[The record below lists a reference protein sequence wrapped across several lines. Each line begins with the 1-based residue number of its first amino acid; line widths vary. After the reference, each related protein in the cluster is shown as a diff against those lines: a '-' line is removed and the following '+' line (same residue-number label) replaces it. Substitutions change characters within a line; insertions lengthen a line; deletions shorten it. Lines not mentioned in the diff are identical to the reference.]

1 EKDKKG
7 NPLDEVVSIATS
19 REGETLLTVSEG
31 GFGKRTEAAEYRL
44 THRGGKGVIT
54 MNVTERTGKVISVR
68 QVGTDDQVVLITD
81 HGKVIRLAVRQVR
94 ITGRNAQG
102 VHLVRLEE
110 AERVRAVAP
119 MAEVAE
125 EDDTNGADG
134 GGGDGTVES

>member
-1 EKDKKG
+1 
-7 NPLDEVVSIATS
+7 
-19 REGETLLTVSEG
+19 
-31 GFGKRTEAAEYRL
+31 
-44 THRGGKGVIT
+44 

-81 HGKVIRLAVRQVR
+81 HGKVIRLAVKQVR

-110 AERVRAVAP
+110 TEKVRAVAP

-125 EDDTNGADG
+125 DEETNGNGADG
-134 GGGDGTVES
+134 DGAGGDGES